1 MTKIQDNKPVAV
13 LLVQLGTPDDPTPD
27 AVERYLREFLSD
39 PYVIKVNR
47 VLWFFILNFI
57 ILPTRRHKSAAL
69 YERLF
74 TTYGKVL
81 LTYTK
86 SLAEKIAR
94 VLLNQTSQHVPVT
107 FAMRYGSPS
116 LKNVISEMLAT
127 HNPGKIVVIP
137 QFPQYSDTTTGS
149 IKHEIERL
157 KQELET
163 NVDFDVVTDFHDEAL
178 YIESV
183 AQLIN
188 ESLGHRVSPPQ
199 RLILS
204 YHGIPQS
211 YVDDGDCYA
220 EQCRKTTELLKAKI
234 NFPSDLVLHT
244 YQSRFGKKKWLTP
257 YTDDMVKLL
266 ADQGIHNIMVACPGF
281 TCDCLE
287 TLDEIGFELK
297 KTFVKAGGKTL
308 ELVSAL
314 NDHDIWATNL
324 SKIILNSNYLIS

>member
-1 MTKIQDNKPVAV
+1 MTKIQDNKLAV

-47 VLWFFILNFI
+47 WLWFIILNFM

-74 TTYGKVL
+74 NTYGKVL

-86 SLAEKIAR
+86 SLAEKTEHA
-94 VLLNQTSQHVPVT
+94 LLNETKSPIPVA

-116 LKNVISEMLAT
+116 LKNVVSEIIAT
-127 HNPGKIVVIP
+127 HNPDKIIVVP
-137 QFPQYSDTTTGS
+137 MFPQYSDTTTGS
-149 IKHEIERL
+149 IKHEIEL
-157 KQELET
+157 IKQELET
-163 NVDFDVVTDFHDEAL
+163 TAVFDVVTDFHDETA

-183 AQLIN
+183 AYLIN
-188 ESLGHRVSPPQ
+188 AALACRDKPPQ
-199 RLILS
+199 RLMLS

-220 EQCRKTTELLKAKI
+220 EQCRKTTELIKSKI
-234 NFPSDLVLHT
+234 NFPRDLVLHT

-257 YTDDMVKLL
+257 YTDEMVKLL
-266 ADQGIHNIMVACPGF
+266 ADQGIDDIMVACPGF

-297 KTFVKAGGKTL
+297 KTFIEAGGKNL

-314 NDHDIWATNL
+314 NDHDEWAENL
-324 SKIILNSNYLIS
+324 TQIILRKI